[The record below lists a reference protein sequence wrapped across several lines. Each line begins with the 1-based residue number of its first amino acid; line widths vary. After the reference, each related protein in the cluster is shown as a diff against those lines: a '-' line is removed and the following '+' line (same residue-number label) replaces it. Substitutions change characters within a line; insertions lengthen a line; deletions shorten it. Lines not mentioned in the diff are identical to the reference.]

1 MSQKVFNVALETGR
15 TSAQIVKGPFKLICS
30 KCETWYSGQHFKAG
44 ELCGDR
50 TVTKPGPCPGLLV
63 DLALAV
69 EAMNVANETGRTPSE
84 LAAERAEL
92 VATLEELR
100 DELFAK
106 ISDKHDPKTANS
118 WPEIQRADA
127 ILAKVK
133 K

>member
-1 MSQKVFNVALETGR
+1 VEAKQNLYGRWSVYDDDGPIIDGSVYPNPRDADQAALIAEAFNVA
-15 TSAQIVKGPFKLICS
+15 A
-30 KCETWYSGQHFKAG
+30 
-44 ELCGDR
+44 
-50 TVTKPGPCPGLLV
+50 
-63 DLALAV
+63 
-69 EAMNVANETGRTPSE
+69 ETGRTPSQ

-92 VATLEELR
+92 AGALEELR

-133 K
+133 GGAP